1 MTMSIEPR
9 FVSRPINSPIKNL
22 PHIVFDNVLQMDVFH
37 WHGDTGKEKCDAVA
51 AALNGLNHGKD

>member
-1 MTMSIEPR
+1 MSAGPR
-9 FVSRPINSPIKNL
+9 FVSRQINSTIKNL

-51 AALNGLNHGKD
+51 AALNSLNHGKN